1 MSFIQFEL
9 DGEKRDKRE
18 LPKPILMTAE
28 KSKTGAVL
36 RSLLKDCT
44 YPGDYETLKN
54 KWKVN
59 PKLYEE
65 EMKKLSAKIGVKL
78 QILYDKWG
86 CEMISIEKKT
96 LETSNSLEMVDKE
109 VENTYKILKTNIAL
123 CKKLE
128 KVFFLRDPL

>member
-9 DGEKRDKRE
+9 DDEKRDKRE

>member
-78 QILYDKWG
+78 QILYDKWW
-86 CEMISIEKKT
+86 CKMISIEKKT
-96 LETSNSLEMVDKE
+96 LETSNSLEIVDKE
-109 VENTYKILKTNIAL
+109 VENTYKILKRNIAL

>member
-1 MSFIQFEL
+1 
-9 DGEKRDKRE
+9 
-18 LPKPILMTAE
+18 MTAE

-78 QILYDKWG
+78 QILYDKWW
-86 CEMISIEKKT
+86 CKMISIEKKPSKPQT
-96 LETSNSLEMVDKE
+96 HWRQLTRKW
-109 VENTYKILKTNIAL
+109 KIPTK
-123 CKKLE
+123 
-128 KVFFLRDPL
+128 F

>member
-78 QILYDKWG
+78 QILYDKWW
-86 CEMISIEKKT
+86 CKMISIEKKT
-96 LETSNSLEMVDKE
+96 LETSNSLEIVDKE

>member
-1 MSFIQFEL
+1 
-9 DGEKRDKRE
+9 
-18 LPKPILMTAE
+18 
-28 KSKTGAVL
+28 
-36 RSLLKDCT
+36 
-44 YPGDYETLKN
+44 
-54 KWKVN
+54 
-59 PKLYEE
+59 
-65 EMKKLSAKIGVKL
+65 MKKLSAKIGVKL